1 MIFEFD
7 KSIQKGDISLLAKA
21 LLLIA
26 EKHHHILTD
35 VETFDW
41 IRNDILDSTDYL
53 GSIDRESLK
62 TNSELWSVTGTQ
74 KNYQRQLSVGIG
86 DADLSIQQ
94 LYTIV
99 NEPSYVVLENSS
111 YDWAAISR
119 WIELYHNERNYKSLN
134 ESLYEAIKEQNLRPD
149 HAGGGNGTIANE
161 IGTLE
166 ATYSGKAQYKLM
178 TIYDSDKTKIDDT
191 DDHNKALKAY
201 LVKSGMF
208 GFELHKRE
216 IENYFSIETLESAGM
231 IDKTIEIPSYTPEE
245 YDFIDIE
252 KAPFTK
258 YSKKDMA
265 KLAGYLSKESLK
277 ERVAHHKHSDS
288 VDEIQLIIIELA
300 KYI

>member
-166 ATYSGKAQYKLM
+166 ATYSGKAQYKLT